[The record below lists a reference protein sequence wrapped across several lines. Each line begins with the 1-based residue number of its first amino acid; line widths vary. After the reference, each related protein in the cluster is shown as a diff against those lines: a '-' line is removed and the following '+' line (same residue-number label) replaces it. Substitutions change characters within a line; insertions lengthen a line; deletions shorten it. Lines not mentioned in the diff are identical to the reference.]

1 VEIKTKEIKAPDRA
15 ANGTWAEIDFGPLRE
30 CRKAFQIFFSANL
43 NLNPRFKHK
52 PNIFLNLDKFNI
64 LQKQKFE
71 AFKSN

>member
-43 NLNPRFKHK
+43 NKV
-52 PNIFLNLDKFNI
+52 
-64 LQKQKFE
+64 
-71 AFKSN
+71 